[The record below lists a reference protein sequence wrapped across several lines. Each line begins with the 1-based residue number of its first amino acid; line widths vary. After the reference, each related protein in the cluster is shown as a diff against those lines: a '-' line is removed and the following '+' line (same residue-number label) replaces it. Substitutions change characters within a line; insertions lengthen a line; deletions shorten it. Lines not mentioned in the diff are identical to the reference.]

1 MKSGYYLRFSLIF
14 FTCLVI
20 QAPGKAQYEIKALP
34 RWLVSGHFLYMEPQD
49 PVKRFLEGE
58 DWGYHV
64 ELQYRVQYNKPI
76 LAGLYFSEAG
86 LDHWTIRYDDGDLE
100 IREKANTRRLEAGCT
115 AGVYPE
121 INWLLQPYVQGRLGL
136 ALYHSSTIIVDRDS
150 DEVLDR
156 FKELSRFV
164 SSYGLDVGIHIV
176 PNIWYLRGDVRVGV
190 VANPSVKFLA
200 LNEELK
206 GSVQYPIEAFE
217 EHVSSGRWLKVSLG
231 LSYLF

>member
-1 MKSGYYLRFSLIF
+1 MCI
-14 FTCLVI
+14 TCIVF
-20 QAPGKAQYEIKALP
+20 QTASNAQYEIKALP
-34 RWLVSGHFLYMEPQD
+34 RWLFSTHLVYMAPQD

-58 DWGYHV
+58 EWGYHF
-64 ELQYRVQYNKPI
+64 ELQYRIQYNKPF

-86 LDHWTIRYDDGDLE
+86 LDKWSIRYNDGDVE
-100 IREKANTRRLEAGCT
+100 IREKANTRRLEAGFT

-121 INWLLQPYVQGRLGL
+121 INWLLQPYVQGRFGL
-136 ALYHSSTIIVDRDS
+136 ALYHSSTIITDRDS

-176 PNIWYLRGDVRVGV
+176 PNIWYIRGDVRVGI
-190 VANPSVKFLA
+190 VANPSVRFLA

-217 EHVSSGRWLKVSLG
+217 EHVSSGRWLKVSVG
-231 LSYLF
+231 ISYLF